1 MTENVKTAEHAGG
14 SIGASGRF
22 IKRAFDLTASALGL
36 IMTGW
41 IIIIAYVAASIDT
54 RKNGFFT
61 QARIGKAG
69 KTFRLIK
76 IRTMRDL
83 PSFDTTVTTSDDP
96 RITGLGRLL
105 RRTKIDEL
113 PQLINVFLG
122 QMSFVG
128 PRPDVPGFAD
138 TLSGEDRIILSVR
151 PGITGPATLKYRNE
165 EEILSRQA
173 DPEKYNR
180 EVIYPDK
187 VRMNREYV
195 EHYSLWKDMKYI
207 FQTISDDA
215 HDE

>member
-1 MTENVKTAEHAGG
+1 MTENVKTAEDAGG
-14 SIGASGRF
+14 GIGVLARF
-22 IKRAFDLTASALGL
+22 IKRGFDLIASALGL
-36 IMTGW
+36 IVTGW

-54 RKNGFFT
+54 KKNGFFT
-61 QARIGKAG
+61 QARVGKGG

-76 IRTMRDL
+76 VRTMRDL

-138 TLSGEDRIILSVR
+138 TLSGEDRLILSVR

-187 VRMNREYV
+187 VRMNRAYV

-207 FQTISDDA
+207 FQTISGDA
-215 HDE
+215 YDE